1 MKKFLG
7 LSILVLAVIAVVIF
21 TNVDWQQFQRAK
33 APDYDWQEVHLFY
46 GGEKSRFLKN
56 PAIKKQ
62 LDRYKI
68 RLHAYKAG
76 SIEMVTQ
83 LSTKDKD
90 CLWPSNQLG
99 VELAKQSGKTVLS
112 DSNIFNS
119 AIVFYA
125 WKPVTEAL
133 RKADIVKQEGN
144 INTINSQKLIAL
156 AQQKKRWQDD
166 LGLNIY
172 GSVKIFSTDPRKSNS
187 GNMWAGLLA
196 NMLNDG
202 QVVNAADLP
211 NVLPD
216 VKAYFQAMGYMEDSS
231 GDIFENFLKQGMGAR
246 PIIVGYENQLIEFL
260 LEHEKY
266 KKTIESKI
274 DILYPT
280 PTVFAS
286 HPLISLTPN
295 CQRLQ
300 EALQEPKL
308 QQIAWRDHGF
318 RSGLIGVEND
328 PADLGLENMPDTV
341 TQVMPLPNA
350 NVMQRIIQALDGRG
364 LDSRF

>member
-1 MKKFLG
+1 MKKILG
-7 LSILVLAVIAVVIF
+7 LGILLLAVIAVVIF

-33 APDYDWQEVHLFY
+33 APDYDWQTVNLFY
-46 GGEKSRFLKN
+46 GGEKARFLKN
-56 PAIKKQ
+56 PDITKQ
-62 LDRYKI
+62 LERYKI
-68 RLHAYKAG
+68 RLNAYKAG
-76 SIEMVTQ
+76 SIEMVTS
-83 LSTKDKD
+83 LPTADKD

-99 VELAKQSGKTVLS
+99 VELAKQNGKTVLA

-119 AIVFYA
+119 AMVFYA
-125 WKPVTEAL
+125 WKPVTDAL
-133 RKADIVKQEGN
+133 QKVGIVKRVGA
-144 INTINSQKLIAL
+144 IYTVDTQKLIAF
-156 AQQKKRWQDD
+156 AQQKKRWQAD
-166 LGLNIY
+166 LDLNIY
-172 GSVKIFSTDPRKSNS
+172 GPVKIFSTDPRKSNS

-202 QVVNAADLP
+202 QVVNANDL
-211 NVLPD
+211 NTVLPD
-216 VKAYFQAMGYMEDSS
+216 VQAYFQAMGYMEDSS

-260 LEHEKY
+260 LENKRY
-266 KKTIESKI
+266 KQTIESKI

-300 EALQEPKL
+300 EALQDPKL
-308 QQIAWRDHGF
+308 QHIAWRDHGF
-318 RSGLIGVEND
+318 RSGLIGVDNK
-328 PADLGLENMPDTV
+328 PADLGLDNMPDTV

-350 NVMQRIIQALDGRG
+350 NVMQRIIQSLD
-364 LDSRF
+364 